1 MKSDIGKS
9 KFQQI
14 RPALIRKY
22 FILKIISKRIRIY
35 PITKNQLYKIIME
48 NNPILLI
55 LGIKSQIKSQ
65 KCEKWNKLIKT
76 YAYLGCEMHMQTH
89 LKISKM
95 TKIFLK
101 TFKMLKSP
109 LLKKISKATK
119 MPSIHLIWLKF
130 T

>member
-1 MKSDIGKS
+1 MKSDIGKR

-22 FILKIISKRIRIY
+22 FILKIISKHIRIY

-65 KCEKWNKLIKT
+65 KCEK
-76 YAYLGCEMHMQTH
+76 
-89 LKISKM
+89 
-95 TKIFLK
+95 
-101 TFKMLKSP
+101 
-109 LLKKISKATK
+109 
-119 MPSIHLIWLKF
+119 
-130 T
+130 